1 MSDVR
6 AKLDIRVHP
15 GAGRNE
21 ITGFTGGVLGVKIT
35 AQPEKGKAN
44 AALVKYLGDILG
56 IAKSRIII
64 QKGAASRNKTVVI
77 EGLDMPTITDLL
89 AGYIHR

>member
-1 MSDVR
+1 MKDVR
-6 AKLDIRVHP
+6 TRLDIRVHP
-15 GAGRNE
+15 GAGKNE

-56 IAKSRIII
+56 IAKSRIEI
-64 QKGAASRNKTVVI
+64 QKGTVSRRKTVTI
-77 EGLDMPTITDLL
+77 EGLDMKSIADIL
-89 AGYIHR
+89 AGQKRT